1 MASCFLHFMWN
12 SVLILSRLKDKESIV
27 KSFEQPQKNNVKGQA
42 KKASRYIKMA
52 F

>member
-1 MASCFLHFMWN
+1 MFSTFYVKQCIN
-12 SVLILSRLKDKESIV
+12 TKQTKNKESIV